1 MLKRKSQTDKPSG
14 TPKRSSTDPLTNL
27 PRRDQ
32 LPAWLTDRA
41 SRAQATS
48 KRVSLFM
55 VGVGNLRDVNDTY
68 GPEVGDGILKEVA
81 GRMSTFVGKNGA
93 VCRYNAGEF
102 AAVIDGVSSA
112 DRAREIAAALLAV
125 LDEPFPNNGVN
136 VPVFSQ
142 VGAAL
147 SDPGHADSQA
157 WLDDAH
163 DALVAARDQGL
174 GSVVVNDESTRNR
187 IDVQINEERIRNAFD
202 NDEFVVVYQP
212 IVSPADAEIVGF
224 EALLRWLDPSSGI
237 GLISPAKF
245 LPLLEKTGLI
255 TPVGTWTLSQAVGQI
270 AEWNRR
276 RDDKPPLFVSVNLG
290 AKQMAEPSFADTVV
304 KALDDVSFRPELLSL
319 DVTPAALKYNKTA
332 TWSALRGLS
341 SVGIRIALDD
351 FGVGESSMVYLRE
364 LQVDL
369 LRIDRMFVKGLNKTP
384 EDTAIVR
391 HLIGIGRDLGILT
404 LAEGVETPD
413 QVIELQKLGCPLA
426 QGWHFG
432 RPAQASEVE
441 AQFLA

>member
-1 MLKRKSQTDKPSG
+1 MLKRKSQTDKAPGPS
-14 TPKRSSTDPLTNL
+14 KRPATDPLTNL

-32 LPAWLTDRA
+32 LLTWLTERA

-48 KRVSLFM
+48 KRMGLFM

-68 GPEVGDGILKEVA
+68 GPDVGDEILGGVA
-81 GRMSTFVGKNGA
+81 QRMSRFVGNGGS
-93 VCRYNAGEF
+93 VCRYNAAVF
-102 AAVIDGVSSA
+102 AAVIDGVSGA
-112 DRAREIAAALLAV
+112 DRTREIATDLLAT
-125 LDEPFPNNGVN
+125 LDEPFKSGGVE

-142 VGAAL
+142 IGAAL
-147 SDPGHADSQA
+147 SDPGHADNQA

-163 DALVAARDQGL
+163 DALVTARDEGL
-174 GSVVVNDESTRNR
+174 GSIVVHDESTRNR
-187 IDVQINEERIRNAFD
+187 IDIQINDERIRNAFD
-202 NDEFVVVYQP
+202 NEEFVVVFQP
-212 IVSPADAEIVGF
+212 IVSPADGEIVGF
-224 EALLRWLDPSSGI
+224 EALLRWLDPSSGA
-237 GLISPAKF
+237 GLISPGKF

-255 TPVGTWTLSQAVGQI
+255 TPVGTWTLSQAIGQI
-270 AEWNRR
+270 SQWNGQRAG
-276 RDDKPPLFVSVNLG
+276 RDPYFVSVNLG

-304 KALDDVSFRPELLSL
+304 KALDEISFKPELLSL
-319 DVTPAALKYNKTA
+319 DITPAALKYNKTS
-332 TWSALRGLS
+332 TWAALRGLS
-341 SVGIRIALDD
+341 AVGIRIALDD

-369 LRIDRMFVKGLNKTP
+369 LRIDRMFVDGLGKTP

-432 RPAQASEVE
+432 RPA
-441 AQFLA
+441 LAAEIEDQLLS